1 MQGRNARDICMICLN
16 LSFSFVFPVALIK
29 IHLVFCKNENKD
41 DKFKRSIKRLK
52 YGALIMHY
60 MLLAFLKE
68 DIFFT
73 IIFCCGQIRI
83 GVIENILICIY
94 FSI

>member
-16 LSFSFVFPVALIK
+16 LSFSFVFPDALIK

-52 YGALIMHY
+52 YGVLIMHY
-60 MLLAFLKE
+60 MLLAFLKAE
-68 DIFFT
+68 IFSRLF
-73 IIFCCGQIRI
+73 FCCGQNRI
-83 GVIENILICIY
+83 GA
-94 FSI
+94 